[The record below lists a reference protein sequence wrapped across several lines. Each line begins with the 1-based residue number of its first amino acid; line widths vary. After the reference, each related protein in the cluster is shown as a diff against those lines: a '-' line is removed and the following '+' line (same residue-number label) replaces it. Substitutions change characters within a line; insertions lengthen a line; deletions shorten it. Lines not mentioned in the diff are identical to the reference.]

1 MRLKY
6 CDVLFNHVISKDG
19 DFHLVVTFSAFFF
32 FFSFLFFM
40 TNLQ

>member
-1 MRLKY
+1 MWLKY
-6 CDVLFNHVISKDG
+6 FDVSFNQVISKDS